1 MRIITTMLIGSA
13 LACSVAW
20 LVLLATLPEVPGAV
34 NLLYAL
40 AIVLFARR
48 IMVGAPTFKS

>member
-1 MRIITTMLIGSA
+1 MKLNVTLIAA
-13 LACSVAW
+13 LACSIAW
-20 LVLLATLPEVPGAV
+20 RVLLATLPEVPGAV

-48 IMVGAPTFKS
+48 ILVGAPRFRS

>member
-1 MRIITTMLIGSA
+1 MKLNVTLIAALVCSIT
-13 LACSVAW
+13 W
-20 LVLLATLPEVPGAV
+20 LVLLATLTEVPGAV

>member
-1 MRIITTMLIGSA
+1 MKLNVTLIAA
-13 LACSVAW
+13 LLCSVAW
-20 LVLLATLPEVPGAV
+20 LALVALLPEVPGAV

-48 IMVGAPTFKS
+48 IMVGAPTFRS

>member
-1 MRIITTMLIGSA
+1 MKLNVTLIAALVCSA
-13 LACSVAW
+13 AW
-20 LVLLATLPEVPGAV
+20 LLLLATLPEVPGAV

-48 IMVGAPTFKS
+48 IIVGAPTFKS

>member
-1 MRIITTMLIGSA
+1 MKLNVTLIAA
-13 LACSVAW
+13 LVSSLAW
-20 LVLLATLPEVPGAV
+20 LVLLAALPQVPGAV

>member
-1 MRIITTMLIGSA
+1 MKLNVTLVAA
-13 LACSVAW
+13 LACSAAW

>member
-1 MRIITTMLIGSA
+1 MKLNVTLVAA
-13 LACSVAW
+13 LACSALW
-20 LVLLATLPEVPGAV
+20 LVLLATLPVVPGAV
-34 NLLYAL
+34 NVLYAS

>member
-1 MRIITTMLIGSA
+1 MKLNVTLIAA

-20 LVLLATLPEVPGAV
+20 LVLLVTLPDVPGAV

-40 AIVLFARR
+40 AIVLYARR
-48 IMVGAPTFKS
+48 VMVGAPTFKS

>member
-1 MRIITTMLIGSA
+1 MKRNVTLIAA
-13 LACSVAW
+13 LACSAAW
-20 LVLLATLPEVPGAV
+20 LVLLAALPAAPGAV

-48 IMVGAPTFKS
+48 IMVGAPSFKS